1 MRILIAL
8 IKKEFLQIFRNKI
21 IIRMIILMPI
31 AQLMILVYA
40 ANFEMKNILLGIVD
54 RDHSSTSQK
63 MIDKLQASRYFKLKD
78 YTTSSIVAMRNLAL
92 DKTDLIVDIP
102 KDFEKDVQNG
112 NNPRIAITVNSI
124 NSMKAGLASSYAGN
138 ILGDFA
144 KEITVRLSKRKVTN
158 PGQFDIIYSNW
169 FNPLMDYKSLML
181 PGILAILITI
191 MGILLTALNI
201 VREKEMGTIEQI
213 NVTPIS
219 KFQFLVGK
227 LFPFWVVGLFQLTLG
242 LCVSM
247 FIYHLEIQGSII
259 LLYGVVA
266 IYLVAILGLGFLI
279 STISDT
285 QTQAMFVTLFF
296 LIMFILL
303 SGLFTPIESMP
314 QWAQNIDLIN
324 PVAYLVSII
333 RLVILK
339 GSTLGDIKTQIT
351 AIIII
356 GVCVN
361 TLVIWRYRKIN

>member
-1 MRILIAL
+1 
-8 IKKEFLQIFRNKI
+8 
-21 IIRMIILMPI
+21 MIILMPI
-31 AQLMILVYA
+31 AQLVILVFA

-54 RDHSSTSQK
+54 RDHSSISRK

-78 YTTSSIVAMRNLAL
+78 FTTSSKVAMRNLAL
-92 DKTDLIVDIP
+92 DKTDLIIEIP
-102 KDFEKDVQNG
+102 RDFEKDVQNG
-112 NNPRIAITVNSI
+112 NTPHIAITVNSI
-124 NSMKAGLASSYAGN
+124 NSMKAGLAASYAGN

-144 KEITVRLSKRKVTN
+144 QELSFNYSLGYANSDQIDITW
-158 PGQFDIIYSNW
+158 SNW

-213 NVTPIS
+213 NVTPIG
-219 KFQFLVGK
+219 KIQFLVGK

-242 LCVSM
+242 LCVSV

-296 LIMFILL
+296 MIMFILL
-303 SGLFTPIESMP
+303 CGLFTPIESMP
-314 QWAQNIDLIN
+314 QWAQDIDLIN
-324 PVAYLVSII
+324 PVAYLVSVI

-339 GSTLGDIKTQIT
+339 GSTLSDIKPQIT
-351 AIIII
+351 AIITI
-356 GVCVN
+356 GLCVN
-361 TLVIWRYRKIN
+361 ALVFWRYRKVS